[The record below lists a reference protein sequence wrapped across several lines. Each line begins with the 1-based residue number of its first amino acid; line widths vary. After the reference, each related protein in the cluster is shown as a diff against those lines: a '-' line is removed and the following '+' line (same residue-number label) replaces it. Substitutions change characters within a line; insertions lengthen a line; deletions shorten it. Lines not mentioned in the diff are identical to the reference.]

1 MITRERKPLVT
12 LAAVN
17 QMWALDLMH
26 DALYGGRNFQ
36 LLNVINYG
44 SSEAL
49 RIKCGSSIPSSWPLR
64 LMDELIEFY
73 GKPQAIRM
81 SNGPEIS
88 SAKFVSWAERR
99 GIKRSFI
106 QPGKPN
112 QSAFVERYSR
122 GMWQEVLNAWLFDSL
137 TQA

>member
-1 MITRERKPLVT
+1 MKLNLPCRTKNRMITRERKPLVT
-12 LAAVN
+12 PAAVN
-17 QMWALDLMH
+17 KMWALDFMH

-73 GKPQAIRM
+73 GKPQAIR
-81 SNGPEIS
+81 
-88 SAKFVSWAERR
+88 RLH
-99 GIKRSFI
+99 
-106 QPGKPN
+106 QPNSPAG
-112 QSAFVERYSR
+112 QSGVGLS
-122 GMWQEVLNAWLFDSL
+122 
-137 TQA
+137 